1 MKELKEGQPMPKD
14 FWNWAVHQI
23 VRKKNTIM
31 TGFRISL
38 RKQDSEKQEAS
49 KYGMVSNRNPYIS
62 DNL

>member
-14 FWNWAVHQI
+14 FWNWAVHPI
-23 VRKKNTIM
+23 